1 MNQRKGGKLST
12 LANDQL
18 LPREELYKRSPRN
31 IKLNIGIPD
40 NSASIEY
47 CVPLTPQSVEVLVH
61 NGHDVFV
68 ETGAGKEANYSDQ
81 AYSDCGAVIC
91 RSAAEI
97 FQCDIILKMAPFT
110 HEETELMK
118 GNQLLLSPLY
128 LTLQTQESVRRLMRK
143 KVTAVGFEY
152 MKDEN
157 GIFPVERI
165 FSEIMGNTSMIV
177 ASEYLSTARNG
188 KGVILG
194 SVTGISPTEVV
205 ILGSG
210 TAAEFA
216 ARTALALGATVKVFD
231 DSISKLVD
239 FQSRLGARVFTSVFH
254 PKALRKAMKTAEVV
268 IGALSMNEVPK
279 MIVPEEMVGGMKENS
294 IIIDLNIIQG
304 GCIETS
310 RITNHKKPT
319 YIEHGVIH
327 YCVPNITS
335 RVARTTSIAVSNIL
349 APMLLEIGESG
360 GLNQYVKTNRGCC
373 EGIYVFNGVLT
384 NQDIGAVLN
393 IPVTDI
399 NLLMAAF

>member
-18 LPREELYKRSPRN
+18 LPREELYKRTPRN

-47 CVPLTPQSVEVLVH
+47 SVPLTPQSVEVLVN
-61 NGHDVFV
+61 NGHDVFI

-97 FQCDIILKMAPFT
+97 FQCDIILKMSPFT
-110 HEETELMK
+110 QEETEMMK
-118 GNQLLLSPLY
+118 GNQLILSPLY

-152 MKDEN
+152 MKDEE
-157 GIFPVERI
+157 GMFPVERI
-165 FSEIMGNTSMIV
+165 FSEIMGNTAIIV

-268 IGALSMNEVPK
+268 IGALSLNEVPK
-279 MIVPEEMVGGMKENS
+279 MIVPEEMVEGMKDNS
-294 IIIDLNIIQG
+294 VIIDLNIIQG
-304 GCIETS
+304 GCIATS
-310 RITNHKKPT
+310 RITNHKKPVFV
-319 YIEHGVIH
+319 EHGVIH

-349 APMLLEIGESG
+349 APMLLEIGQSG
-360 GLNQYVKTNRGCC
+360 GVNQYVKTNRGFC

-384 NQDIGAVLN
+384 NHDIGAVLN

>member
-18 LPREELYKRSPRN
+18 LPREELYKRCPRN

-47 CVPLTPQSVEVLVH
+47 SVPLTPQSVEVLVN
-61 NGHDVFV
+61 NGHDVFI
-68 ETGAGKEANYSDQ
+68 ESGAGKEANYSDR
-81 AYSDCGAVIC
+81 AYAESGAVIC
-91 RSAAEI
+91 KSAAEI
-97 FQCDIILKMAPFT
+97 YQCDIILKMAPFT
-110 HEETELMK
+110 QDDSELMK

-128 LTLQTQESVRRLMRK
+128 ITLQTQDSIRRLMRK

-165 FSEIMGNTSMIV
+165 FSEIMGNCAIIV
-177 ASEYLSTARNG
+177 ASEYLSTSRNG

-194 SVTGISPTEVV
+194 SITGISPTEVV

-210 TAAEFA
+210 TAAEYA
-216 ARTALALGATVKVFD
+216 ARTALALGAIVKVFD
-231 DSISKLVD
+231 DSISKLME
-239 FQSRLGARVFTSVFH
+239 FQSRLGQRVFTSVFH
-254 PKALRKAMKTAEVV
+254 PKALRKAMRTAEVV

-279 MIVPEEMVGGMKENS
+279 MIVPEEMVEGMKENS

-304 GCIETS
+304 GCLETS

-319 YIEHGVIH
+319 FIEHGVIH

-335 RVARTTSIAVSNIL
+335 LVARTTSIAVSNIL
-349 APMLLEIGESG
+349 TPMLLEIGQSG
-360 GLNQYVKTNRGCC
+360 GINQYVKTNPGFC

-384 NQDIGAVLN
+384 NHDIGEVLN

>member
-1 MNQRKGGKLST
+1 MDGYEDKRRGFLRKLGFT
-12 LANDQL
+12 LGASLTASSMISANIIKSDLDMSISADQKDFMHHY
-18 LPREELYKRSPRN
+18 EKWMDEF
-31 IKLNIGIPD
+31 I
-40 NSASIEY
+40 
-47 CVPLTPQSVEVLVH
+47 
-61 NGHDVFV
+61 
-68 ETGAGKEANYSDQ
+68 
-81 AYSDCGAVIC
+81 AVI
-91 RSAAEI
+91 RIQKVDPENI
-97 FQCDIILKMAPFT
+97 ENNKNLV
-110 HEETELMK
+110 
-118 GNQLLLSPLY
+118 LLSERAKKW
-128 LTLQTQESVRRLMRK
+128 QTRLH
-143 KVTAVGFEY
+143 EY

-239 FQSRLGARVFTSVFH
+239 FQSRLGSRVFTSVFH

-279 MIVPEEMVGGMKENS
+279 MIVPEEMVEGMKVNS

-319 YIEHGVIH
+319 YVEHGVIH

-349 APMLLEIGESG
+349 APMLLEIGQSG
-360 GLNQYVKTNRGCC
+360 GINQYVKTNRGFC

>member
-1 MNQRKGGKLST
+1 MNQKKSSKLST

-18 LPREELYKRSPRN
+18 LPREELYKRIPRN
-31 IKLNIGIPD
+31 IKLSIGIPD
-40 NSASIEY
+40 NSPSIEY
-47 CVPLTPQSVEVLVH
+47 SVPLTPQSVELLVN

-68 ETGAGKEANYSDQ
+68 ETKAGKEANYSDR
-81 AYSDCGAVIC
+81 AYSESGAVIC
-91 RSAAEI
+91 KTASETY
-97 FQCDIILKMAPFT
+97 QCDIVLKMAPFT
-110 HEETELMK
+110 HEENDLMK

-128 LTLQTQESVRRLMRK
+128 ITMQTQDSIRRLMRK

-165 FSEIMGNTSMIV
+165 FSEIMGNCAIIV
-177 ASEYLSTARNG
+177 ASEYLSTSRNG

-194 SVTGISPTEVV
+194 SITGISPTEVV

-210 TAAEFA
+210 TAAEYA
-216 ARTALALGATVKVFD
+216 ARTALALGAIVKVFD
-231 DSISKLVD
+231 DSISKLME
-239 FQSRLGARVFTSVFH
+239 FQTRLGQRVFTSVFH
-254 PKALRKAMKTAEVV
+254 PKALRKAMRTAEVV

-279 MIVPEEMVGGMKENS
+279 MIVPEEMVEGMKENS

-310 RITNHKKPT
+310 RLTNHKKPT
-319 YIEHGVIH
+319 FVEHGVIH

-335 RVARTTSIAVSNIL
+335 LVARSTSIAVSNIL
-349 APMLLEIGESG
+349 TPMLLEIGQLG
-360 GLNQYVKTNRGCC
+360 GINQYVKTNPGFC

-384 NQDIGAVLN
+384 NQDIGEVLN

>member
-1 MNQRKGGKLST
+1 M
-12 LANDQL
+12 ANDQL
-18 LPREELYKRSPRN
+18 LPREELYKRCPRN

-47 CVPLTPQSVEVLVH
+47 SVPLTPQSVELLVN
-61 NGHDVFV
+61 NGHDVFI
-68 ETGAGKEANYSDQ
+68 ESGAGKEANYSDR
-81 AYSDCGAVIC
+81 AYAESGAVIC
-91 RSAAEI
+91 KSAAEI
-97 FQCDIILKMAPFT
+97 FQCDIVLKMAPFT
-110 HEETELMK
+110 QEEGELMK

-128 LTLQTQESVRRLMRK
+128 ITLQTQDSIRRLMRK
-143 KVTAVGFEY
+143 KVTAIGFEY

-165 FSEIMGNTSMIV
+165 FSEIMGNCAIIV
-177 ASEYLSTARNG
+177 ASEYLSTSRNG

-194 SVTGISPTEVV
+194 SITGISPTEVV

-210 TAAEFA
+210 TAAEYA
-216 ARTALALGATVKVFD
+216 ARTALALGAIVKVFD
-231 DSISKLVD
+231 DSISKLMD
-239 FQSRLGARVFTSVFH
+239 FQSRLGQRVFTSVFH
-254 PKALRKAMKTAEVV
+254 PKALRKAMRTAEVV

-279 MIVPEEMVGGMKENS
+279 MIVPEEMVEGMKENS

-319 YIEHGVIH
+319 FIEHGVIH
-327 YCVPNITS
+327 YCVPNIS
-335 RVARTTSIAVSNIL
+335 SLVARTSSIAVSNIL
-349 APMLLEIGESG
+349 TPMLLEIGQSG
-360 GLNQYVKTNRGCC
+360 GINQYVKTNPGFC

-384 NQDIGAVLN
+384 NHDIGEVLN

>member
-12 LANDQL
+12 LAKEQL
-18 LPREELYKRSPRN
+18 LPREELYTRYPKN

-40 NSASIEY
+40 NSSSLEY
-47 CVPLTPQSVEVLVH
+47 SVPLTPQSVEVLVSS
-61 NGHDVFV
+61 GHDVFV
-68 ETGAGKEANYSDQ
+68 ETGAGKEANYPDNAFSD
-81 AYSDCGAVIC
+81 SGAVIC
-91 RSAAEI
+91 KTAAEI

-110 HEETELMK
+110 QEESELMK

-128 LTLQTQESVRRLMRK
+128 LTMQTQESVRRLMRK

-165 FSEIMGNTSMIV
+165 FSEIMGNSAIIV

-194 SVTGISPTEVV
+194 SITGISPTEVV

-210 TAAEFA
+210 TAAEYA

-231 DSISKLVD
+231 DSISKLMN
-239 FQSRLGARVFTSVFH
+239 FQSRLGKQVFTSVFH
-254 PKALRKAMKTAEVV
+254 PKALRKAMKTAEVI

-279 MIVPEEMVGGMKENS
+279 MIVPEEMVEGMKENS

-319 YIEHGVIH
+319 YVEHGVIH

-349 APMLLEIGESG
+349 TPMLLEIGQSG
-360 GLNQYVKTNRGCC
+360 GISQFVKTNRGFC

-384 NQDIGAVLN
+384 NRDIGELLN

>member
-18 LPREELYKRSPRN
+18 LPREELYKRCPRN

-47 CVPLTPQSVEVLVH
+47 SVPLTPQSVEVLVN
-61 NGHDVFV
+61 NGHDVFI
-68 ETGAGKEANYSDQ
+68 ESGAGKEANYSDR
-81 AYSDCGAVIC
+81 AYAESGAVIC
-91 RSAAEI
+91 KSAAEI
-97 FQCDIILKMAPFT
+97 YQCDIILKMAPFT
-110 HEETELMK
+110 QDDSELMK

-128 LTLQTQESVRRLMRK
+128 ITLQTQDSIRRLMRK

-165 FSEIMGNTSMIV
+165 FSEIMGNCAIIV
-177 ASEYLSTARNG
+177 ASEYLSTSRNG

-194 SVTGISPTEVV
+194 SITGISPTEVV

-210 TAAEFA
+210 TAAEYA
-216 ARTALALGATVKVFD
+216 ARTALALGAIVKVFD
-231 DSISKLVD
+231 DSISKLME
-239 FQSRLGARVFTSVFH
+239 FQSRLGQRVFTSVFH
-254 PKALRKAMKTAEVV
+254 PKALRKAMRTAEVV

-279 MIVPEEMVGGMKENS
+279 MIVPEEMVEGMKENS

-304 GCIETS
+304 GCLETS

-319 YIEHGVIH
+319 FIEHGVIH

-335 RVARTTSIAVSNIL
+335 LVARPTSIAVSNIL
-349 APMLLEIGESG
+349 TPMLLEIGQSG
-360 GLNQYVKTNRGCC
+360 GINQYVKTNPGFC

-384 NQDIGAVLN
+384 NHDIGEVLN

>member
-18 LPREELYKRSPRN
+18 LPREELYKRGPRN
-31 IKLNIGIPD
+31 VKLSIGIPN
-40 NSASIEY
+40 NSISMEY
-47 CVPLTPQSVEVLVH
+47 SVPLTPQSVEVLVH
-61 NGHDVFV
+61 SGHDVFI
-68 ETGAGKEANYSDQ
+68 EKGAGEEANYSDRLY
-81 AYSDCGAVIC
+81 ADSGAVIC
-91 RSAAEI
+91 QTAAEV

-110 HEETELMK
+110 QEESQLMK

-128 LTLQTQESVRRLMRK
+128 LTMQTQESVRCLMRK
-143 KVTAVGFEY
+143 KVTAVSFEY
-152 MKDEN
+152 MKDEY
-157 GIFPVERI
+157 GLFPVEQI

-194 SVTGISPTEVV
+194 SITGISPTEVV
-205 ILGSG
+205 ILGTG
-210 TAAEFA
+210 TAAEHA
-216 ARTALALGATVKVFD
+216 ARTARALGATVKIFD
-231 DSISKLVD
+231 DSISKLMD
-239 FQSRLGARVFTSVFH
+239 FQSRLGERVFTSVFH

-279 MIVPEEMVGGMKENS
+279 MVVPEEMVEGMKENS
-294 IIIDLNIIQG
+294 VIIDLNIIQG

-310 RITNHKKPT
+310 QITNHKKP
-319 YIEHGVIH
+319 IFVKHGVIH

-349 APMLLEIGESG
+349 APMLIEIAQSG
-360 GLNQYVKTNRGCC
+360 GINHYIKSNRSFC
-373 EGIYVFNGVLT
+373 EGIYVYNGVLT
-384 NQDIGAVLN
+384 NPDIGAVLN

>member
-1 MNQRKGGKLST
+1 MNQRKGSKLST

-18 LPREELYKRSPRN
+18 LPREELYKRCPRN
-31 IKLNIGIPD
+31 IKLSIGLPD
-40 NSASIEY
+40 SSSSLEY
-47 CVPLTPQSVEVLVH
+47 SVPLTPQSVEVLVN

-68 ETGAGKEANYSDQ
+68 ETGAGKEANYSDKDF
-81 AYSDCGAVIC
+81 SESGAVIC
-91 RSAAEI
+91 KSAAEI
-97 FQCDIILKMAPFT
+97 FQCDIILKMSPFT
-110 HEETELMK
+110 QEESELMK
-118 GNQLLLSPLY
+118 GNQLLLSPIY
-128 LTLQTQESVRRLMRK
+128 LTLQTQESVRCLMRK

-152 MKDEN
+152 MKDEF

-165 FSEIMGNTSMIV
+165 FSEIMGNCAMIV

-210 TAAEFA
+210 TAAENA
-216 ARTALALGATVKVFD
+216 ARTALALGAIVKVFD
-231 DSISKLVD
+231 DSISKLMD
-239 FQSRLGARVFTSVFH
+239 FQSRMGQRVFTSIFH
-254 PKALRKAMKTAEVV
+254 PKALRKAMRTAEVV

-279 MIVPEEMVGGMKENS
+279 IIVPEEMVEGMKENS
-294 IIIDLNIIQG
+294 VIIDLNIIQG
-304 GCIETS
+304 GCIATS
-310 RITNHKKPT
+310 RMTNHKKPT

-349 APMLLEIGESG
+349 TPMLLDIGQSG
-360 GLNQYVKTNRGCC
+360 GINQYVKTNRGFC

>member
-18 LPREELYKRSPRN
+18 LPREELYKRTPRN

-47 CVPLTPQSVEVLVH
+47 SVPLTPQSVEVLVN

-91 RSAAEI
+91 RTAAEI
-97 FQCDIILKMAPFT
+97 FQCDIILKMSPFT
-110 HEETELMK
+110 QEESEMMK
-118 GNQLLLSPLY
+118 GNQLILSPLY

-152 MKDEN
+152 MKDED

-216 ARTALALGATVKVFD
+216 ARTAIALGATVKVFD

-239 FQSRLGARVFTSVFH
+239 FQSRLGTRVFTSVFH

-268 IGALSMNEVPK
+268 IGALSMNEGPR
-279 MIVPEEMVGGMKENS
+279 MIVPEEMVEGMKENS
-294 IIIDLNIIQG
+294 VIIDLNIIQG
-304 GCIETS
+304 GCIATS
-310 RITNHKKPT
+310 RMTNHKKPT
-319 YIEHGVIH
+319 FVEHGVIH

-349 APMLLEIGESG
+349 APMLLEIGQSG
-360 GLNQYVKTNRGCC
+360 GVNQYVKTNRGFC

-384 NQDIGAVLN
+384 NQDIGDVLN
-393 IPVTDI
+393 IPFTDI

>member
-12 LANDQL
+12 LAEDQL
-18 LPREELYKRSPRN
+18 LPREELYKRGPRN

-40 NSASIEY
+40 NSASIEFS
-47 CVPLTPQSVEVLVH
+47 VPLTPQSVEFLV
-61 NGHDVFV
+61 NSGHDVFV
-68 ETGAGKEANYSDQ
+68 ESGAGKGANYSDK
-81 AYSDCGAVIC
+81 AYSDCGGVIC
-91 RSAAEI
+91 HSAGEI

-110 HEETELMK
+110 KDESEMLK

-165 FSEIMGNTSMIV
+165 FSEIMGNTAMIV
-177 ASEYLSTARNG
+177 ASEYLSSSRNG

-210 TAAEFA
+210 TAAEYA

-231 DSISKLVD
+231 DSISKLMD
-239 FQSRLGARVFTSVFH
+239 FQSRLGQRVFTSVFH
-254 PKALRKAMKTAEVV
+254 PKALRKALRTAEVV

-279 MIVPEEMVGGMKENS
+279 IIVPEEMVEGMKENS
-294 IIIDLNIIQG
+294 VIIDLNIIQG

-310 RITNHKKPT
+310 RITNHNKPT
-319 YIEHGVIH
+319 YVEHGVIH
-327 YCVPNITS
+327 YCVPNMTS

-360 GLNQYVKTNRGCC
+360 GINQYVKTNRGFC

-384 NQDIGAVLN
+384 NQDIGNVLN

>member
-18 LPREELYKRSPRN
+18 LPREELYKRTPRN

-47 CVPLTPQSVEVLVH
+47 SVPLTPQSVEVLVN
-61 NGHDVFV
+61 NGHDAFV

-91 RSAAEI
+91 RTAAEI
-97 FQCDIILKMAPFT
+97 FQCDIILKMSPFT
-110 HEETELMK
+110 QEESEMMK
-118 GNQLLLSPLY
+118 GNQLILSPLY

-152 MKDEN
+152 MKDED

-216 ARTALALGATVKVFD
+216 ARTAIALGATVKVFD

-239 FQSRLGARVFTSVFH
+239 FQSRLGTRVFTSVFH

-268 IGALSMNEVPK
+268 IGALSMNEVPR
-279 MIVPEEMVGGMKENS
+279 MIVPEEMVEGMKENS
-294 IIIDLNIIQG
+294 VIIDLNIIQG
-304 GCIETS
+304 GCIATS
-310 RITNHKKPT
+310 RMTNHKKPT
-319 YIEHGVIH
+319 FVEHGVIH

-349 APMLLEIGESG
+349 APMLLEIGQSG
-360 GLNQYVKTNRGCC
+360 GVNQYVKTNRGFC

-384 NQDIGAVLN
+384 NQDIGDVLN
-393 IPVTDI
+393 IPFTDI

>member
-18 LPREELYKRSPRN
+18 LPREELYKRTPRN

-47 CVPLTPQSVEVLVH
+47 SVPLTPQSVEVLVN

-81 AYSDCGAVIC
+81 AYPDCGAVIC

-97 FQCDIILKMAPFT
+97 FQCDIILKMSPFT
-110 HEETELMK
+110 QEETEMMK
-118 GNQLLLSPLY
+118 GNQLILSPLY

-152 MKDEN
+152 MKDEE
-157 GIFPVERI
+157 GMFPVERI
-165 FSEIMGNTSMIV
+165 FSEIMGNTAIIV

-268 IGALSMNEVPK
+268 IGALSLNEVPK
-279 MIVPEEMVGGMKENS
+279 MIVPEEMVEGMKDNS
-294 IIIDLNIIQG
+294 VIIDLNIIQG
-304 GCIETS
+304 GCIATS
-310 RITNHKKPT
+310 RITNHKKPVFV
-319 YIEHGVIH
+319 EHGVIH

-349 APMLLEIGESG
+349 APMLLEIGQSG
-360 GLNQYVKTNRGCC
+360 GVNQYVKTNRGFC

-384 NQDIGAVLN
+384 NHDIGAVLN